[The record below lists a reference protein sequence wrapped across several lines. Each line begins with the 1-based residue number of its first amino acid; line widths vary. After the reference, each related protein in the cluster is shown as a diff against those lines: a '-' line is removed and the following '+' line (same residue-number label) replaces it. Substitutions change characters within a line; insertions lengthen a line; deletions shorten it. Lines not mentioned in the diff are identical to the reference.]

1 METAEVLATP
11 QIDRIPIL
19 KERALRGIHEVCI
32 DRARLITEGYKNA
45 AADPIIVRRAKALA
59 NVLNNMTVRIFDQ
72 ELIVGDQTVSH
83 QAGHNYPEFGHWG
96 RAAAKPQRV
105 PTQDKAQHQNLALL
119 PKAVAQA
126 SSVLPGHSIHQVKH
140 LNDGFYN
147 NQYSWISNGEPSW
160 AEIDLGD
167 VYTVSKVV
175 FGSEHGQHYN
185 DRAATKFDILVS
197 TDYHEDSA
205 HNSWQKVYE
214 HRGSPVQKT
223 TEFSFA
229 PVDARWVRIHL
240 WETAGG
246 NARIDEI
253 EIYGDVI
260 AEESQT
266 EVLEEPKKE
275 KSLNDEV
282 AEIAEFWEQ
291 NPRLRATGSLFG
303 HTVPGFEKI
312 MKIGFDGIRAEAQA
326 KLDNLDNTN
335 AGELAKE
342 PFWRAMTII
351 CEAAGNFGKR
361 YAQLA
366 RDMAEV
372 EKDLYRKRELLQI
385 ADVCEQVPH
394 SPARTF
400 HEALQV
406 LWFGHLMIELE
417 DPPNAHS
424 IGRIDQMLYPYYK
437 RDIEAGILT
446 SEQALELL
454 KCFALKIWKSYD
466 VQDTMLGGMKP
477 DGTDAVNDVSF
488 LYLQAV
494 EELDLHLQISARYHK
509 NTDKAFWYRVAEVNS
524 KRRGLPQMFSDEVI
538 IPALVKKGIPLEEA
552 RDYAIIGCI
561 EITIPGRCDPRVVNH
576 YTNLARCLELAL
588 NDGVC
593 MLSGQQV
600 GVKTGAPA
608 TFTSYEDVWEA
619 YKAQVAYD
627 VRKAV
632 PHMHRAELEQRER
645 FPMPI
650 LSALTDDCIAKGID
664 ITAGGARYNSTGV
677 CGYGMANVGDSLAA
691 IKKLV
696 FEDKTARRQ
705 DGKTAKG
712 QVQFRVPSAP
722 FSKGGEERLSLM
734 DIVEAMRTN
743 FDGKEQLR
751 QMLLNEAPKY
761 GNDDDYVDSIVVEV
775 CRHFCEELEQYRN
788 PRGGKYHAHLFSFV
802 AAVGGG
808 AGTAAL
814 PDGRLAREPV
824 ANSLAPQQGR
834 DKKGITALLKSA
846 SKIDQTLAAAGTS
859 LIFDLH
865 PSILSGGKAQLPT
878 SVAEFAQNVAEFAK
892 IRGDGDGV
900 GKLDSLLSTYLSI
913 GGGHVEC
920 NIVDEK
926 ILRAAQKEPEKYQN
940 LSVRVAG
947 YSAYFVNLAPDM
959 QEHIIQ
965 KTKNRM

>member
-1 METAEVLATP
+1 METAEVLEAP

-19 KERALRGIHEVCI
+19 KERALRGIDEVCSLRSPTPSAYGI
-32 DRARLITEGYKNA
+32 DRARLITEGYRNA
-45 AADPIIVRRAKALA
+45 AVDPIIVRRAKALA

-83 QAGHNYPEFGHWG
+83 QAGHNYPEFGRWG
-96 RAAAKPQRV
+96 SVASETQKV
-105 PTQDKAQHQNLALL
+105 PTQDKEQHQNLALL
-119 PKAVAQA
+119 PEVVANA
-126 SSVLPGHSIHQVKH
+126 SSVLPGHSIHQIKH
-140 LNDGFYN
+140 LNDGLYN
-147 NQYSWISNGEPSW
+147 NQHSWISNGEPSW

-167 VYTVSKVV
+167 VYTVSKVG
-175 FGSEHGQHYN
+175 FGSEHSQHHN
-185 DRAATKFDILVS
+185 DRAATKFEILVS
-197 TDYHEDSA
+197 TDYHEYST

-214 HRGSPVQKT
+214 YQSSPVQKT
-223 TEFSFA
+223 TEFSFE
-229 PVDARWVRIHL
+229 PVDARWVRIHIY
-240 WETAGG
+240 ETAGG

-253 EIYGDVI
+253 EIYGDLM
-260 AEESQT
+260 AEESST
-266 EVLEEPKKE
+266 EVLEESQKE
-275 KSLNDEV
+275 KSLNDDV
-282 AEIAEFWEQ
+282 AEIAAFWEA

-312 MKIGFDGIRAEAQA
+312 MRLGFDGIRAEAQA
-326 KLDNLDNTN
+326 KLDNLDDTN
-335 AGELAKE
+335 AEELAKE
-342 PFWRAMTII
+342 PFWQAMTII

-372 EKDLYRKRELLQI
+372 EKDLSRKQELLQL

-406 LWFGHLMIELE
+406 LWFGHMMIELE

-437 RDIEAGILT
+437 RDMEEGILT
-446 SEQALELL
+446 REQALELM
-454 KCFALKIWKSYD
+454 KCFGLKIWKSYD

-477 DGTDAVNDVSF
+477 DGTDGANDVSL
-488 LYLQAV
+488 LYLDAV
-494 EELDLHLQISARYHK
+494 EELDLHLQISARFHN
-509 NTDKAFWYRVAEVNS
+509 NTDKAFWHRVAEVNS
-524 KRRGLPQMFSDEVI
+524 KCRGLPQMFSDETI

-561 EITIPGRCDPRVVNH
+561 EVTIPGRCDPRVVNH
-576 YTNLARCLELAL
+576 YTNLAKCLELAL

-600 GVKTGAPA
+600 GVKTGAL
-608 TFTSYEDVWEA
+608 TTLTSYEYVLEA
-619 YKAQVAYD
+619 YKTQVAYD
-627 VRKAV
+627 VRQAV
-632 PHMHRAELEQRER
+632 PRMHKAELEQRER

-650 LSALTDDCIAKGID
+650 LSVLTDDCIEKGID

-696 FEDKTARRQ
+696 FEE
-705 DGKTAKG
+705 G
-712 QVQFRVPSAP
+712 
-722 FSKGGEERLSLM
+722 RLSLM
-734 DIVEAMRTN
+734 EIFEAMRTN
-743 FDGKEQLR
+743 FEGKESLR

-761 GNDDDYVDSIVVEV
+761 GNDDDYVDSIVVEI

-834 DKKGITALLKSA
+834 DKEGITAMLKSA
-846 SKIDQTLAAAGTS
+846 GKIDQTLAAAGTS

-865 PSILSGGKAQLPT
+865 PSILSG
-878 SVAEFAQNVAEFAK
+878 NN
-892 IRGDGDGV
+892 GDGID
-900 GKLDSLLSTYLSI
+900 KLESLLSTYLSI

-920 NIVDEK
+920 NIVDENM
-926 ILRAAQKEPEKYQN
+926 LRAAQKEPEKYQH